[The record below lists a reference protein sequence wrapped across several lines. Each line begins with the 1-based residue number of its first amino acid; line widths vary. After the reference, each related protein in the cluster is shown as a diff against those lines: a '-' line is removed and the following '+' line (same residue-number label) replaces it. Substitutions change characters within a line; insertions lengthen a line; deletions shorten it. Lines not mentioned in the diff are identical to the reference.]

1 MRSTTVTPFSF
12 RVGEGG
18 ENDSALPQLQSIV
31 LEEGALAGS
40 NVALEGNGLAMCRGE
55 EEEL

>member
-1 MRSTTVTPFSF
+1 M
-12 RVGEGG
+12 VGEGG

-55 EEEL
+55 EEEW